1 MITAKSEQNQRAPM
15 NSKKTNPYE
24 DDETCNSLQVRVQ
37 HTLIFVQTTLN
48 DDDTYDAMRSSS
60 HFLANGFAKEKF
72 LNALASIVGMVNP
85 PIADSSDSFTTDG
98 NVKAQYAASLAAIK
112 AFTSSFS
119 C

>member
-1 MITAKSEQNQRAPM
+1 M

-24 DDETCNSLQVRVQ
+24 DDETCNSLQ

>member
-1 MITAKSEQNQRAPM
+1 M
-15 NSKKTNPYE
+15 NSKKTK
-24 DDETCNSLQVRVQ
+24 TI
-37 HTLIFVQTTLN
+37 HTKTMKHVIHYKCEYNTLSFFVQTTLN

-60 HFLANGFAKEKF
+60 HYLANGFAKEKF